1 MTFLQSASND
11 TVIVEQGG
19 VKVRRYRWPSRGGH
33 KGEAGNPVGQAQ
45 APDYPALLD
54 VEDHQQALEG
64 GVDPDQDV
72 GGRGGGGVGGERVDA
87 GHLHLAILRNEKMIR
102 AKLAKDIIT

>member
-1 MTFLQSASND
+1 MAFLQSASND
-11 TVIVEQGG
+11 TVIVEQGR
-19 VKVRRYRWPSRGGH
+19 VKIRRYRWPSRGGH
-33 KGEAGNPVGQAQ
+33 KGEAGNPVWQAQ

-54 VEDHQQALEG
+54 VEDHQQALQG

-87 GHLHLAILRNEKMIR
+87 GHLYLAILRNEMLI
-102 AKLAKDIIT
+102 